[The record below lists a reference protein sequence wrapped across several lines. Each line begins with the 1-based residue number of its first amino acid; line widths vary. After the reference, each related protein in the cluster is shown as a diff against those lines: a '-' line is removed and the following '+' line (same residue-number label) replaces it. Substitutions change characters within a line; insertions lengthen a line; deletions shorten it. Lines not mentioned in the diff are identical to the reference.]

1 MPRRNPSGFSGRLAI
16 VLLLLAAAA
25 LWTASATGAGGFQ
38 IGKPKLN
45 PRKGTATVLVSVPAL
60 GKVGVSTEKQVS
72 YTEVFFDGPGEAK
85 LAIRPRQGKPVK
97 VLEARGRLAVKPAIT
112 FVPQG
117 PGAGSPISKRISL
130 TLKLKD

>member
-1 MPRRNPSGFSGRLAI
+1 M
-16 VLLLLAAAA
+16 
-25 LWTASATGAGGFQ
+25 
-38 IGKPKLN
+38 
-45 PRKGTATVLVSVPAL
+45 LVSVPAL